1 MDLKQIIYSSQPFG
15 YDNAILSG
23 ILLDAR
29 RCNNRD
35 GITGALVCRHDVFLQ
50 LLEGPADVVDAAFGR
65 IARDDRHV
73 NITQRASGPID
84 ARMFGNWD
92 MLHDPAKSWLW
103 SIEDIANGTLD
114 RASAADVQAVFAT
127 LQAKVNATPDP

>member
-1 MDLKQIIYSSQPFG
+1 MTLKQIIYSSQPFG
-15 YDNAILSG
+15 FDDAILGG

-50 LLEGPADVVDAAFGR
+50 LLEGPEDMIDAAYAR

-73 NITQRASGPID
+73 NIQELASGPIEI
-84 ARMFGNWD
+84 RMFGAWD

-103 SIEDIANGTLD
+103 SIDQV
-114 RASAADVQAVFAT
+114 AAGALENATPDDVKAVFAT
-127 LQAKVNATPDP
+127 LSEKVADA

>member
-1 MDLKQIIYSSQPFG
+1 MTLKQIIYTSQPFG
-15 YDNAILSG
+15 YDDAILGS

-50 LLEGPADVVDAAFGR
+50 LLEGPEDVLDATYAR
-65 IARDDRHV
+65 IAQDDRHA
-73 NITQRASGPID
+73 NITQLVSGPIE

-103 SIEDIANGTLD
+103 SIEEIADGALD
-114 RASAADVQAVFAT
+114 RATPDEISALFAT
-127 LQAKVNATPDP
+127 LSAKVAAA